1 MTLSQKKQKL
11 QGFVMRSLIHP
22 GSRNEQDIYVLETER
37 RGEIRLAMK
46 ENRAF
51 ETEIFETFVNEEVI
65 IEGALRAGI
74 FYVEEISRIA
84 DV

>member
-1 MTLSQKKQKL
+1 
-11 QGFVMRSLIHP
+11 MRSLINP

-46 ENRAF
+46 DNRAF

-65 IEGALRAGI
+65 IEGASRNGL
-74 FYVEEISRIA
+74 FYVEEIRRV
-84 DV
+84 DEV

>member
-1 MTLSQKKQKL
+1 SLKKQKL

-51 ETEIFETFVNEEVI
+51 EAEIFETFVNEEVV
-65 IEGALRAGI
+65 IEGVLRAGI
-74 FYVEEISRIA
+74 FYVEEIRRM
-84 DV
+84 DDF

>member
-11 QGFVMRSLIHP
+11 QGFVMRSLINP

-46 ENRAF
+46 DNRAF

-65 IEGALRAGI
+65 IEGSSRNGI
-74 FYVEEISRIA
+74 FYVEEIQRV
-84 DV
+84 DEV

>member
-51 ETEIFETFVNEEVI
+51 EMEIFETFINEEVV
-65 IEGALRAGI
+65 IEGAVRNGI
-74 FYVEEISRIA
+74 FYIDEIRRIDEA
-84 DV
+84 

>member
-1 MTLSQKKQKL
+1 MTLSLKKQRL

-46 ENRAF
+46 ENRTF
-51 ETEIFETFVNEEVI
+51 EAEIFETFVNEEVV
-65 IEGALRAGI
+65 IEGALRSGI
-74 FYVEEISRIA
+74 FYVEEIRRLDES
-84 DV
+84 

>member
-1 MTLSQKKQKL
+1 MTLSPKKQKL

-51 ETEIFETFVNEEVI
+51 EIEIFETFVNEEVI